1 MKIKAEVGNSHI
13 LVKSKHIISPVS
25 ITVINYSD
33 LGLNKQIFGT
43 GNCSTNIT
51 LINGLVNRE

>member
-13 LVKSKHIISPVS
+13 LVESKHIISPVA

-33 LGLNKQIFGT
+33 LGLNKQIFGA
-43 GNCSTNIT
+43 GN
-51 LINGLVNRE
+51 